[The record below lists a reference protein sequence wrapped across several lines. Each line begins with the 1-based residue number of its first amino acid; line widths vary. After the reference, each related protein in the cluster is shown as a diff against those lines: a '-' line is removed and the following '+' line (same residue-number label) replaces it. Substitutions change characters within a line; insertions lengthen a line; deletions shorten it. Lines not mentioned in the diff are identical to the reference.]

1 MTRSRESS
9 SLWTEILIVILLMT
23 ILGFAMYISFRN
35 VPTHTSTTMTS
46 KTKENSVEPSQS
58 KSTSTAMKSAMQTQ
72 KISHMVPI
80 TITAAP
86 KATVVQSDASKV
98 MQSSLVHL
106 TPVKDHKRS
115 TKNLK
120 WNSKGIELKYVRV
133 PRHIRRIS
141 EAK

>member
-1 MTRSRESS
+1 MARSKEYSS
-9 SLWTEILIVILLMT
+9 MWVEIIIVVIIMT
-23 ILGFAMYISFRN
+23 ILGCAIYISLRN
-35 VPTHTSTTMTS
+35 APNRTST
-46 KTKENSVEPSQS
+46 TKENSDETSQI